1 MGTKGLLAHQV
12 LPAQFQIGCREPWR
26 GSAATRRMAEAEYIK
41 QASEAWEEAIRI
53 AESKEGWKEEKNDK
67 KTGDIV
73 ESRKNEKGKKIYRCK
88 AVVSAPPALL
98 IAAMRDTDKVTEWNK
113 TLLQSKLLHK
123 INDDFSITYQVT
135 ADGGGGMVS
144 SRDFVYCAK
153 TGFKGDVFVMGGRSV
168 DYKDAPS
175 SSKIVRAINGPGCQ
189 MILPVAGET
198 NSSTFVWLMDCD
210 YKGWMPQSVLD
221 IAMPIAQTQFIDCLK
236 KLAQRFKDE
245 GKF

>member
-1 MGTKGLLAHQV
+1 
-12 LPAQFQIGCREPWR
+12 
-26 GSAATRRMAEAEYIK
+26 MADAEFIK
-41 QASEAWEEAIRI
+41 QASEAWEEAIKI
-53 AESKEGWKEEKNDK
+53 AESTTGWKEEKNDK

-73 ESRKNEKGKKIYRCK
+73 ESSKNEKGKKIYRCK
-88 AVVSAPPALL
+88 ATVAAPPALL
-98 IAAMRDTDKVTEWNK
+98 IEAMRDTDKVVEWNK
-113 TLLQSKLLHK
+113 TLLQSKLLK
-123 INDDFSITYQVT
+123 RINDDFSITYQVT
-135 ADGGGGMVS
+135 SDGGGGMVS

-189 MILPVAGET
+189 MIAPVADDP
-198 NSSTFVWLMDCD
+198 NSSTFIWLMDCD

-221 IAMPIAQTQFIDCLK
+221 IAMPIAQTQFIECLK
-236 KLAQRFKDE
+236 KLAQKLKEE

>member
-1 MGTKGLLAHQV
+1 
-12 LPAQFQIGCREPWR
+12 
-26 GSAATRRMAEAEYIK
+26 MAEAEFVK
-41 QASEAWEEAIRI
+41 QASEAWEEAIKI
-53 AESKEGWKEEKNDK
+53 AESTTGWKEEKNDK

-88 AVVSAPPALL
+88 AVVEAPPALL
-98 IAAMRDTDKVTEWNK
+98 IAAMRDTDKVTDWNK
-113 TLLQSKLLHK
+113 TLLESKVLKK
-123 INDDFSITYQVT
+123 INDDISITYQVT
-135 ADGGGGMVS
+135 SDGGGGMVS

-153 TGFKGDVFVMGGRSV
+153 VGFKGDVFVMGGCSV
-168 DYKDAPS
+168 DYKEAPS

-189 MILPVAGET
+189 MIAPVAA
-198 NSSTFVWLMDCD
+198 NPNASTFIWLMDMD

-236 KLAQRFKDE
+236 KLAQKLKDE

>member
-1 MGTKGLLAHQV
+1 MGTKGLLAQV
-12 LPAQFQIGCREPWR
+12 FPAQFQIGCREPWR

-41 QASEAWEEAIRI
+41 QASEAWEEAIKI
-53 AESKEGWKEEKNDK
+53 AESTTGWKEEKNDK

-88 AVVSAPPALL
+88 AVVAAPPALL
-98 IAAMRDTDKVTEWNK
+98 IAAMRDTDKVTDWNK
-113 TLLQSKLLHK
+113 TLLESKMLKK

-135 ADGGGGMVS
+135 SDGGGGMVS

-153 TGFKGDVFVMGGRSV
+153 VGFKGDVFVMGGCSV

-175 SSKIVRAINGPGCQ
+175 SSKIVRAFNGPGCQ
-189 MILPVAGET
+189 MISPVAADP
-198 NSSTFVWLMDCD
+198 NSSTFIWLMDLD

-236 KLAQRFKDE
+236 KLAQKLKDE